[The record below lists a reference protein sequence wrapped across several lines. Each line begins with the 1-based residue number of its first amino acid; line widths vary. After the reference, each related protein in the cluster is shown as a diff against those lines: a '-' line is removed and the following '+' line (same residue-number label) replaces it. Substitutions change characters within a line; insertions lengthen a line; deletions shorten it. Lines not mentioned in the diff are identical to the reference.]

1 MFENT
6 IGQKPGEIFTVCPGS
21 MSQSIGRGRLS
32 REGALDA
39 RESRE
44 RRDKIVLN
52 VSPEKIKIGKSEIL
66 A

>member
-44 RRDKIVLN
+44 RRDKIVHRA
-52 VSPEKIKIGKSEIL
+52 KCFAGKIGKNEIL